1 MKVAPPLDC
10 HEQNNVN
17 QPAVLASVDQSWPFD
32 ALLVFEGDCTC
43 CFRKHDGLKCDKPFV
58 RDLMLGLYAEVFNL
72 KGKADSEHSCR
83 SREIYESIAQQKDRV
98 FPMAFSTEITVKT
111 SIARKKIS
119 HQQLKFFKDILQEL
133 EDLAAS
139 DRPEAQ
145 DLFGALEQQN
155 PFGQDPHH
163 DVPCQAQ
170 CQRWCSSFT
179 KWESRQTPRPRVN
192 TVGKFLPLPMTLSA
206 EERKWTEWAF
216 SLAPSSDKPWHDIKK
231 ANRKAWLWVLIF
243 AISFLYCGSL
253 SLLDEKQ
260 RCYKSVSQY

>member
-1 MKVAPPLDC
+1 MR
-10 HEQNNVN
+10 Q
-17 QPAVLASVDQSWPFD
+17 
-32 ALLVFEGDCTC
+32 ALCARPHARSLCGDSQFEGEGGLGAFLPFAQNLRVHSATEGS
-43 CFRKHDGLKCDKPFV
+43 RLSNGLLDG
-58 RDLMLGLYAEVFNL
+58 
-72 KGKADSEHSCR
+72 DS
-83 SREIYESIAQQKDRV
+83 
-98 FPMAFSTEITVKT
+98 VKT

-192 TVGKFLPLPMTLSA
+192 TLGKFLPLPMTLSA
-206 EERKWTEWAF
+206 EERKLTEWAF

-243 AISFLYCGSL
+243 AISFLYGGSL
-253 SLLDEKQ
+253 SPLNEKQ